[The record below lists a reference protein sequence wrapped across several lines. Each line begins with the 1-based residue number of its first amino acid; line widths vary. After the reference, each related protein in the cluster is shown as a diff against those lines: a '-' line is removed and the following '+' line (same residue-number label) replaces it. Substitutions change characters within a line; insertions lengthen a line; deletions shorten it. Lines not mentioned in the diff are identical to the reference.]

1 MDLHRV
7 ATMVGYINKSIS
19 IVSVMEFIHHAELDF
34 NKLELNKH
42 ESNLKAELITLKK
55 ELGDSLKDPHKRLR
69 FAEKILTIRCRL

>member
-1 MDLHRV
+1 MNKKKFAIESIKMDLHRV

-42 ESNLKAELITLKK
+42 
-55 ELGDSLKDPHKRLR
+55 
-69 FAEKILTIRCRL
+69 